1 MIIWNSDSLTRGA
14 LVGAVDVDSDGDLI
28 EPAILCECGRL
39 DVGLVIVLADLSRV
53 ASASD
58 FTFCFIA
65 SVGSTYH
72 LEWKFR

>member
-1 MIIWNSDSLTRGA
+1 

-28 EPAILCECGRL
+28 EPDILCECGRL
-39 DVGLVIVLADLSRV
+39 DVDFVFVFVVLSRL

-58 FTFCFIA
+58 LTFCFMA

-72 LEWKFR
+72 LQ